1 MAIKK
6 FTIEN
11 KVSETEYDQLYPKTS
26 VDQVEGLGASAQ
38 EDVVSIEHG
47 GTGATSVAG
56 ARNALGL
63 GNTSGAV
70 PVANGGTG
78 STTISGARTNLGL
91 GSVATEDVVP
101 ISKGG
106 TGATSASAARSN
118 LQAMGTAG
126 GTFTGSVA
134 FNGNITLNR
143 VIILSS
149 YDYGNSLPPA
159 SINGRLFFKKV

>member
-11 KVSETEYDQLYPKTS
+11 KVSETEYDQLYPRTS
-26 VDQVEGLGASAQ
+26 ADQVEGLGESAK

-56 ARNALGL
+56 AREALGL
-63 GNTSGAV
+63 GNSTGAL
-70 PVANGGTG
+70 PIENGGTG
-78 STTISGARTNLGL
+78 GSDAQSARENLGL
-91 GSVATEDVVP
+91 GNVATEDIVP

-106 TGATSASAARSN
+106 TGATSASQARTN

-126 GTFTGSVA
+126 GTFTGSVR
-134 FNGNITLNR
+134 FNSTM
-143 VIILSS
+143 ILSS
-149 YDYGNSLPPA
+149 ADYGNTLPSA
-159 SINGRLFFKKV
+159 GTAGRLFFKKV